1 MKKGRAA
8 PLHTVKGDHTI
19 MQEILEAIVQG
30 VVQGATE
37 FLPVSSSGHLSL
49 AQHFMGVQ
57 NTSLLFNVMLHLGT
71 LAAVVLVYRK
81 LIWRLLKALVSLV
94 RDLFT
99 GKFRWKHMDPDRN
112 LLVMLFFGLLPLF
125 LLFLPVPG
133 TGMKIKDYADLW
145 GTDSSILIEGLALL
159 ATSVLLLLGHWKSRQ
174 TAEKAERK
182 AAKKGGRPVV
192 GRRRFRLPDALAV
205 GVTQCF
211 AAVFPG
217 LSRSGS
223 TLSVGLLRGINRQAA
238 LDYSFVLGIP
248 AIVAAAGLELLDA
261 VKAQE
266 AVSVAPLVVG
276 MLVSAVVGF
285 FAIKLLRWM
294 VSSNQ
299 LIPFAVYTAVLG
311 IAVVVIA
318 VIEANTGVNIVT
330 GMPL

>member
-1 MKKGRAA
+1 
-8 PLHTVKGDHTI
+8 

-30 VVQGATE
+30 IVQGATE

-57 NTSLLFNVMLHLGT
+57 NTSLLFNVMLHIGT

-81 LIWRLLKALVSLV
+81 LIVRLFLALISLV
-94 RDLFT
+94 RDIFT
-99 GKFRWKHMDPDRN
+99 GKFKWSAMDPDRN
-112 LLVMLFFGLLPLF
+112 LLVMLIIGLVPLF

-133 TGMKIKDYADLW
+133 TGMKVKDYADLW
-145 GTDSSILIEGLALL
+145 GTDSTILVEGGALL
-159 ATSVLLLLGHWKSRQ
+159 VTSALLLIAHLKSR
-174 TAEKAERK
+174 AMAAKAEEKAGTQGK
-182 AAKKGGRPVV
+182 TGKIVA
-192 GRRRFRLPDALAV
+192 GRRRFRVADALTV
-205 GVTQCF
+205 GVVQCA

-223 TLSVGLLRGINRQAA
+223 TLSAGLLRGINRQAA

-248 AIVAAAGLELLDA
+248 AIVAAAGLELIDA

-266 AVSVAPLVVG
+266 AVNVVPLIVG
-276 MLVSAVVGF
+276 MVVAAVVGF

-299 LIPFAVYTAVLG
+299 LIPFVIYTAVVG
-311 IAVVVIA
+311 IVVLIVGI
-318 VIEANTGVNIVT
+318 VEQNTGVNLVT
-330 GMPL
+330 GVPLW